1 MPDAGDR
8 EGAPNG
14 FGWALEKE
22 QYMSNDVAGF
32 NLLAFQGK
40 MKVLHMSWMAFF
52 VTFVVWFNHAP
63 LMSAIQGSLGLTK
76 AEVSTLLTLNV
87 ALAIPARILIGML
100 TDKFGPRIVY
110 SVLLLVASVPCFA
123 FALADTFVQAA
134 VARFLLGCIGAGFV
148 VGIRMVGEWFPAHEL
163 GRAEGVYGGWGN
175 FGSAAA
181 AMSLPTLALLFGG
194 DDGWRYAVGTTG
206 VLAIAFGVIYYFNV
220 SDTPKGSTY
229 FKPKNLGAIEVTS
242 KGDFYLLLIMKA
254 PIFLALALLTWKLS
268 TGSVALLSDNAAITI
283 YAFLIAGYGY
293 DAWVAWRVNRGV
305 FEKPVPELHRYKFKQ
320 VAVLNVLYFATFGS
334 ELAVISMLPLFFSDV
349 FGLSMV
355 QAGLLA
361 SSYAFMNLMSRPAG
375 GLISD
380 FFGRKPTLLILIAG
394 LAIGYFT
401 FALVDSSWPL
411 VLAVITAMACS
422 FFVQAGEGA
431 VFAVVP
437 LIKRRLTGQ
446 IAGMTGAYG
455 NIGAV
460 CYLTIFSF
468 VGYGA
473 FFAIIGVSAV
483 LGFLVLFFMEE
494 PRGHM
499 AEIRDDGTVELIEV
513 G

>member
-1 MPDAGDR
+1 MSTSAGR
-8 EGAPNG
+8 
-14 FGWALEKE
+14 
-22 QYMSNDVAGF
+22 F
-32 NLLAFQGK
+32 NLFSFSGK
-40 MKVLHMSWMAFF
+40 MKVLHMSWMTFF

-63 LMSAIQGSLGLTK
+63 LMSAITASLGLSK

-100 TDKFGPRIVY
+100 TDKFGPRLVY
-110 SVLLLVASVPCFA
+110 STLLVVCSLPCFM
-123 FALADTFVQAA
+123 FALADSFTQAA

-148 VGIRMVGEWFPAHEL
+148 IGIRMVGEWFPANEL
-163 GRAEGVYGGWGN
+163 GRAEGIYGGWGN

-181 AMSLPTLALLFGG
+181 AMALPTVALLFGG
-194 DDGWRYAVGTTG
+194 EDGWRYAVGLTG
-206 VLAIAFGVIYYFNV
+206 VLSIAFGVLYYFNV

-229 FKPKNLGAIEVTS
+229 FKPKSLGAIEVTS
-242 KGDFYLLLIMKA
+242 QGDFFLLLAMKA
-254 PIFLALALLTWKLS
+254 PVFLALALLTWKLS
-268 TGSVALLSDNAAITI
+268 PSGVELLSADAANMI
-283 YAFLIAGYGY
+283 YAFLLAGYLY
-293 DAWVAWRVNRGV
+293 DGWQAWRVNKGV
-305 FEKPVPELHRYKFKQ
+305 FEAPVPELHRYKFKQ

-334 ELAVISMLPLFFSDV
+334 ELAVISMLPLFFRDV
-349 FGLSMV
+349 FGLDMV

-380 FFGRKPTLLILIAG
+380 RFGRKPTLLLLIAG

-411 VLAVITAMACS
+411 VLAVMAAMACS

-468 VGYGA
+468 VGYEA

-483 LGFLVLFFMEE
+483 IGFLTLFFLEE

-499 AEIRDDGTVELIEV
+499 AEVRDDGTVELIEV
-513 G
+513 A